1 MKEYTYD
8 QNARY
13 AKTHEWAR
21 WDGDEVVS
29 GISDVAQDLLSDVV
43 FVDLP
48 AVGATF
54 QQGDVYGTVESVK
67 AAEDVYMPLSG
78 TIVAVNEAL
87 ADNAEWVNQDP
98 YGKAWFIR
106 IKPSNAAAEM
116 ANLMD
121 AAAYKAY
128 AEEVAAKGH

>member
-8 QNARY
+8 RNARY
-13 AKTHEWAR
+13 ARTHEWVR
-21 WDGDEVVS
+21 LDGSEVVS
-29 GISDVAQDLLSDVV
+29 GVSDVAQDLLSDVV

-54 QQGDVYGTVESVK
+54 KQGDVFGAVESVK

-78 TIVAVNEAL
+78 TIVAVNGEL

-106 IKPSNAAAEM
+106 IKPANAAAEM
-116 ANLMD
+116 ATLMD
-121 AAAYKAY
+121 AASYKKY
-128 AEEVAAKGH
+128 AEEEAAQGH